1 MADKQNTGIIRMDEE
16 YGTTAR
22 IKVIGVGGAG
32 GNAVNR
38 MVRNGF
44 TGVEFIA
51 INTDKKALENSLADM
66 KIGLG
71 GELTRGLGAGARPEV
86 GRQAILESR
95 EEVARALEG
104 ADMLFITAGMGGG
117 TGTGA
122 APVVAEI
129 AREMGIL
136 TVAVVTKPFL
146 FEGPV
151 RSRNAQAGVES
162 ICDIVDT
169 IIVIQ
174 NQKLLSVTPRKMQLN
189 DAFKIADDVLGNA
202 VQGICDIILKHGQIQ
217 VDFAD
222 VKTVM
227 ERGGAALMG
236 TGVAE
241 GEGRAT
247 AAAERAIHSPLLDE
261 IDISGATAVL
271 VNVTHGSD
279 FGLHELDEAMH
290 YIFEAVGE
298 DNQPN
303 IIFGEVED
311 TSEEMVGKVSITVIA
326 TGFDGA
332 QKIVAAPMA
341 KTVVTPVV
349 ATPAPV
355 AAPAMPTPAPVVVA
369 PVVASIAPTIVAPV
383 VAPVVVAPTPV
394 PVEEVVVAKEVQSAV
409 SNNWKNVQEEELL
422 RPKPFVAPIAEVR
435 PPESVR
441 TQVLSHSYEPSFER
455 EENTTRSR
463 AHVDTIAM
471 SRHESE
477 NDNLDVPAYLRNGM

>member
-95 EEVARALEG
+95 EDVSRAIEG

-279 FGLHELDEAMH
+279 FSLHELDEAMH
-290 YIFEAVGE
+290 YIYEAVGE
-298 DNQPN
+298 DDQPN

-311 TSEEMVGKVSITVIA
+311 SSEDMVGKVSITVIA

-332 QKIVAAPMA
+332 QKVVAAPMA

-349 ATPAPV
+349 APAPTPV
-355 AAPAMPTPAPVVVA
+355 AAPVVVT

-383 VAPVVVAPTPV
+383 VLQTVVAPAPVVVEEAPIIK
-394 PVEEVVVAKEVQSAV
+394 EIASVVSA
-409 SNNWKNVQEEELL
+409 SWKNVHEEELL
-422 RPKPFVAPIAEVR
+422 RPKPFVAPIAEIR

-455 EENTTRSR
+455 EENTSRNRSH
-463 AHVDTIAM
+463 ADTMAM